1 LCMLRAAGNFATHL
15 TAAQSR
21 ADRLVRAVIVR
32 VLILGGDLST
42 EAHGA
47 PAGPTVSKRHVSEW
61 PQRRIIP
68 RGALDRE
75 QRASVEDAR
84 GDLSPGALERHSA
97 SAVAAMKTRRVCKM
111 ASRGAIRRGQRNPLR

>member
-1 LCMLRAAGNFATHL
+1 MEGQHILHRHSVCVYDVHNCMLRAAGNFATHL

-21 ADRLVRAVIVR
+21 ADRLVWAVSVR

-84 GDLSPGALERHSA
+84 GFIPGCTREAFGERSG
-97 SAVAAMKTRRVCKM
+97 SDEDSKSV
-111 ASRGAIRRGQRNPLR
+111 